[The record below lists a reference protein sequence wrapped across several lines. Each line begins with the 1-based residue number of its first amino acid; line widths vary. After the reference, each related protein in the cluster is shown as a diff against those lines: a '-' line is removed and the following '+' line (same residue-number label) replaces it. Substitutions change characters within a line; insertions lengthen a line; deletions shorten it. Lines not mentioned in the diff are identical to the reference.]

1 MGVADDPIPLEC
13 NQRRHKTMR
22 KLTDQERIDIVRYRI
37 ENAKR
42 TLNEVESHIGN
53 GYYNTAVNRMYYAC
67 FYAACAILIANE
79 VVTKSHDGV
88 KQMFSLHI
96 VKTGMVDKSMGR
108 FYSDLVEQRLTGDYE
123 DHFDQDKAS
132 CDELLP
138 MAKEFVATVEKLV
151 NNWLEEQTSNN
162 E

>member
-1 MGVADDPIPLEC
+1 M
-13 NQRRHKTMR
+13 K
-22 KLTDQERIDIVRYRI
+22 KLTDQERIDIVRHRI

-42 TLNEVESHIGN
+42 TLDEVESHIGN

-96 VKTGMVDKSMGR
+96 VKSGKIDKSMGR
-108 FYSDLVEQRLTGDYE
+108 FYSDLFEQRLTGDY
-123 DHFDQDKAS
+123 DDPFDQDKAS
-132 CDELLP
+132 CDEILP
-138 MAKEFVATVEKLV
+138 RAKDFVSTIDKLV
-151 NNWLEEQTSNN
+151 DDWLKEQDKKTTK